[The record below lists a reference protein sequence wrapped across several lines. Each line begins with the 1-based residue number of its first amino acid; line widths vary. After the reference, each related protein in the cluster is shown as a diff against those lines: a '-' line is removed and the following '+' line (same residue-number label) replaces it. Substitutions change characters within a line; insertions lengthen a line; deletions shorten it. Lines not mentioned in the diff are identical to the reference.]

1 MFTQKQRGEIV
12 RLAHQ
17 DTGKGDTSPAN
28 NREYGFWL
36 NSNQTFIHTHPSG
49 SLTIGND
56 KYFFTQTPLPGDIE
70 AAGSNTCYEI
80 GRGNNMVYIF
90 NGTGVLAK
98 LPLRRFVIPKT
109 KK

>member
-1 MFTQKQRGEIV
+1 
-12 RLAHQ
+12 
-17 DTGKGDTSPAN
+17 
-28 NREYGFWL
+28 
-36 NSNQTFIHTHPSG
+36 
-49 SLTIGND
+49 
-56 KYFFTQTPLPGDIE
+56 LPGDIE